1 MRFLESLL
9 CRHVWEQGLSN
20 HQSCP
25 WCALPHS
32 MDAGWLTYQHT
43 PISNNNR
50 DSNPRWKNTQGIPA
64 VTVPQMDI
72 CSCKKDV
79 TVRMSLPPRIRSFHN
94 QVSWYQSAVTEASHT
109 TSAICKPQERQDH
122 LAKVTSE
129 PNLQQELDSNYYLM
143 ESHHPYFTSFT
154 QKSNVQDNQQGT
166 IQNRNR
172 LVLNS

>member
-1 MRFLESLL
+1 
-9 CRHVWEQGLSN
+9 
-20 HQSCP
+20 
-25 WCALPHS
+25 
-32 MDAGWLTYQHT
+32 
-43 PISNNNR
+43 
-50 DSNPRWKNTQGIPA
+50 
-64 VTVPQMDI
+64 
-72 CSCKKDV
+72 
-79 TVRMSLPPRIRSFHN
+79 MSLPPRIRSFHN

-166 IQNRNR
+166 IQNRNG